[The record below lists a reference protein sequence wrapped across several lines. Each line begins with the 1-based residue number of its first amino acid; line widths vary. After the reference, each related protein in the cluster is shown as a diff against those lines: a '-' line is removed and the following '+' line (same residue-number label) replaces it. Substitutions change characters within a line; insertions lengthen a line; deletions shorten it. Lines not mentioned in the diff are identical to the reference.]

1 MRAVEVYGVRAQLPN
16 NAPVV
21 LLSELGTTRLLPVW
35 VGELEAAAIALALDG
50 VTPSRPLTHDLL
62 VTSLHAAGGH
72 HVARVEITSLM
83 DNIFHA
89 AIVLDN
95 NVRVDCRASDAIALA
110 LRAQAPILV
119 ADEVLDE
126 AAVVADEDASE
137 APEGAAGDEDLA
149 RFREFL
155 DTINPDDFNEAR

>member
-1 MRAVEVYGVRAQLPN
+1 MRAVEVFGVRAQLPS

-21 LLSELGTTRLLPVW
+21 LLSELGTKRLLPVW
-35 VGELEAAAIALALDG
+35 VGELEAASIALVLEG

-62 VTSLHAAGGH
+62 LTALDAVGNH
-72 HVARVEITSLM
+72 HLIRVEITSLT
-83 DNIFHA
+83 DSIFHA
-89 AIVLDN
+89 ALVLENDA
-95 NVRVDCRASDAIALA
+95 RVDCRASDAIALA

-126 AAVVADEDASE
+126 AGVIADEDETETS
-137 APEGAAGDEDLA
+137 DEDLE

-155 DTINPDDFNEAR
+155 ENINPEDFKGAE